1 MAELR
6 ATPLHTVHLESG
18 AKMMPF
24 SGLGHAR
31 RVLGADRGAPGRA
44 PAPPGSS
51 TCRTW
56 AQFEVKGAGA
66 LAFLQRVTAN
76 DVAKLVDGQA
86 QYSALPLPTGCRSTT

>member
-24 SGLGHAR
+24 SGWDMPVEYSGLIAEHQAVR
-31 RVLGADRGAPGRA
+31 RAAGLFDVSHMG
-44 PAPPGSS
+44 
-51 TCRTW
+51 
-56 AQFEVKGAGA
+56 QFEVKGAGA
-66 LAFLQRVTAN
+66 LPFLQRVTAN

-86 QYSALPLPTGCRSTT
+86 QYSALPLPSG